1 MTATPTIRKALALM
15 ALLLAVTVS
24 YHRAFVNDFAWDD
37 NYIVLDN
44 PAIQDLSGV
53 GDLFLSPWAMGVGYE
68 LGDTQNRAY
77 YRPLALSSM
86 ALDWALAGPDPLVF
100 HTTNLVIHLLTSVL
114 LFLWLTRVF
123 RWSAGPASWLWP
135 LGVALLYAVH
145 PVHTEAVNLISY
157 RTTLLSGLFGFALLW
172 VLSVREGGLPTI
184 ALGILF
190 FACSLLSKETGLV
203 FVGLL
208 GLHDLYRDRL
218 KPGRLVRVYVP
229 LALVGAAYLLLRSQV
244 TGGGVYSFFEGLDG
258 FQMALMVPRVF
269 FLYVRLCLFPDPL
282 CPFYDWNVL
291 GVPTGLLEP
300 DILAGIL
307 VMAACLAG
315 VFLLRRRAPLASFG
329 LAFFLVALLPVS
341 HIVPFFDA
349 AGERF
354 LYVPLAG
361 FLVALA
367 GLAAALR
374 STPVLR
380 SLGMAATALV
390 FLGFS
395 GLTMVRTAEWRDS
408 ETVLKATVR
417 DFPTS
422 LSAQMGLGRL
432 LLEDGRPKEAVENL
446 ESVTRIAQNL
456 AVGHGL
462 LAVAKARSGDVRG
475 ARATLMSAPPP
486 QARLPSA
493 AQVARQEFIDK
504 REARLLRAMD
514 L

>member
-1 MTATPTIRKALALM
+1 MTLASTTRKALAVL
-15 ALLLAVTVS
+15 ALLLAVTLS
-24 YHRAFVNDFAWDD
+24 YHRTFVNDFAWDD

-44 PAIQDLSGV
+44 PAIQDLSTATE
-53 GDLFLSPWAMGVGYE
+53 LFINPWAMGVGYE
-68 LGDTQNRAY
+68 LGDVQNRAY
-77 YRPLALSSM
+77 YRPLALTSM

-100 HTTNLVIHLLTSVL
+100 HTTNLVLHFLTSL
-114 LFLWLTRVF
+114 FLFLWLTRVF
-123 RWSAGPASWLWP
+123 RGTAVTTSWLWP
-135 LGVALLYAVH
+135 LALALLYAVH
-145 PVHTEAVNLISY
+145 PVHTEAVNLVSY

-172 VLSVREGGLPTI
+172 VLAARGEGPWRILLGL
-184 ALGILF
+184 LF

-208 GLHDLYRDRL
+208 GLYDLFQGRL
-218 KPGRLVRVYVP
+218 NPGRLVRVYLP
-229 LALVGAAYLLLRSQV
+229 LALTGVAYLVLRSQV

-282 CPFYDWNVL
+282 CPFYDWNIL
-291 GVPTGLLEP
+291 GIPTGILEP
-300 DILAGIL
+300 DILAGTFL
-307 VMAACLAG
+307 LAACLAG

-361 FLVALA
+361 FLLALA
-367 GLAAALR
+367 GLVTALPSTPALRGLGLAAL
-374 STPVLR
+374 
-380 SLGMAATALV
+380 ALV
-390 FLGFS
+390 FLSFA
-395 GLTMVRTAEWRDS
+395 GLTGVRTAEWKDS
-408 ETVLKATVR
+408 ETVLKASVR
-417 DFPTS
+417 DFPVS
-422 LSAQMGLGRL
+422 LSAQLGLGRL
-432 LLEDGRPKEAVENL
+432 LLEDGRPVEAMENL
-446 ESVTRIAQNL
+446 ESVTRIAPGL

-462 LAVAKARSGDVRG
+462 LAVAKARTGDIRG
-475 ARATLMSAPPP
+475 ARATLMGAPPP

-493 AQVARQEFIDK
+493 AQIARKEFIRK
-504 REARLLRAMD
+504 REAPLLKAMG